1 MEAATAH
8 RDSEYDLGS
17 FSRTIATESAEAQ
30 AWFDRGLM
38 WTYNFNHTA
47 AIRCFE
53 VVVELDPTC
62 AIAHWGIAFCNG
74 VNYNC
79 PNLQSEAGKFP
90 SNADACRHARQAAA
104 LKHHA
109 SEVEQMLIDAIQVR
123 NVEPLSNDQMH
134 RRKLNSLFA
143 TAMDKVYKAYPDD
156 PDVVALYAE
165 ALLDIY
171 PWRHWVNGK
180 LREPDPLF
188 VGSARIKEVLDV
200 GLKSHPKHPGI
211 VHMQLHLMEKSP
223 TPQDCLAECDILR
236 KEAKDA
242 CHLLHMP
249 THIDVVV
256 GNYHEAMQINTKAIE
271 GDLRFFARNTTD
283 TWAFIYT
290 CHDCHVMLYAAMLS
304 GDRRQAMESGRL
316 VQRLLSMPEAVRIM
330 RDGMANRLEWYVP
343 LYVHAMVRFGMW
355 QDILDEELP
364 EDEELYCI
372 TRCMIRYART
382 LAYAAQE
389 DIERATKELEL
400 FKVAYSKVPECR
412 RISYYVCR
420 DILAVANAMAEGEVA
435 YRRGDYNIAFNHLR
449 HGVELEDALQFEPW
463 AWMQPVRHALGALLL
478 EQGQVEEA
486 TNVYREDL
494 RSGHHPRNI
503 WALHGLAECLETRP
517 DLAISNELEET
528 SQQLLEAKKLSG
540 VTVMASC
547 YCRLSKCF

>member
-1 MEAATAH
+1 MEAAKAH
-8 RDSEYDLGS
+8 QDSEYELGS
-17 FSRTIATESAEAQ
+17 FTRTITTKSAEAQ
-30 AWFDRGLM
+30 AWFDRGLI
-38 WTYNFNHTA
+38 WTYNFYYPV

-79 PNLQSEAGKFP
+79 SNLQSESGKFP

-165 ALLDIY
+165 ALMDMY

-188 VGSARIKEVLDV
+188 VGSARIKEILDV
-200 GLKSHPKHPGI
+200 GLKIHPKHPGI
-211 VHMQLHLMEKSP
+211 LHMKLHLMEKSP
-223 TPQDCLAECDILR
+223 TPQDCLAECEVLR

-242 CHLLHMP
+242 SHLLHMP
-249 THIDVVV
+249 SHIDVAL
-256 GNYHEAMQINTKAIE
+256 GNYSKAVQNNVKVIEA
-271 GDLRFFARNTTD
+271 DLKFLKRNATESY
-283 TWAFIYT
+283 AFVYI
-290 CHDCHVMLYAAMLS
+290 CHVCHVTLYAAMLA
-304 GDRRQAMESGRL
+304 GNQRQAIEAGQL
-316 VQRLLSMPEAVRIM
+316 VQRVLSMPEAVQIM
-330 RDGMANRLEWYVP
+330 HDGLVDYLEWYIS
-343 LYVHAMVRFGMW
+343 LYIHVMIRFGMW
-355 QDILDEELP
+355 QDILNERLP

-372 TRCMIRYART
+372 TRCMMRYART
-382 LAYAAQE
+382 LAYAALE
-389 DIERATKELEL
+389 DVERATTELEL
-400 FKVAYSKVPECR
+400 FKEAYSKVPENLC
-412 RISYYVCR
+412 IAYDACR

-435 YRRGDYNIAFNHLR
+435 YRCGDFNIAFNHLR

-494 RSGHHPRNI
+494 KPGHHPHNI

-528 SQQLLEAKKLSG
+528 SQQLLEAKKISG

-547 YCRLSKCF
+547 YCRLSKCV